1 MDDSGTTRLDTTHLL
16 WSISVEDDKDAFRLL
31 FEYYYA
37 PLCFY
42 AKKFI
47 KDKATREDVV
57 QDVFFYVWEKRKSI
71 IVNISVK
78 SYLISSVKNN
88 CLNHLRK
95 QGYLREYQNKFVENA
110 TNHAENM
117 DELYNLQELQE
128 LLAKTLE
135 KLPEAYRLAFILSR
149 MEGKK
154 NTEIAEIMG
163 VSIRTVERYRNRA
176 IKILKNELKDYLPI
190 SLIITLI
197 S

>member
-190 SLIITLI
+190 SLIIMLI